1 MSLIG
6 YARVSTDEQT
16 TAGQLDELKAAGCT
30 TLFTEHASG
39 ADRDRPELA
48 RAIAACRAGDVLLVV
63 RLDRLARSV
72 RHLLEVIEQLN
83 EKGAGF
89 RSLADPID
97 TTTPQ
102 GIFALQVL
110 GAVAELERQLIAART
125 RAGIKAAVARGAKPG
140 NPGVRARDP
149 KAIAKIR
156 EARASRHVQRLAA
169 SADDWL
175 PIVRRL
181 RPQKDWVAVVAAL
194 NEAGGNW
201 TVERLLRAVK
211 RLVAERLAERHLL
224 GRAPRKPSN
233 QRALAAAAAMRLTNP
248 NLSLREIGAQLQ
260 AMQISSP
267 RGHLNWSASMV
278 AQLLKVPT
286 PGPSPMAEAQDT
298 DPHRH

>member
-30 TLFTEHASG
+30 ILFTEHASG

-72 RHLLEVIEQLN
+72 RHLLEVIEQLK

-156 EARASRHVQRLAA
+156 EARTSRHVQQLVA
-169 SADDWL
+169 SADTWL
-175 PIVRRL
+175 PIVRRM
-181 RPQKDWVAVVAAL
+181 RPQKDWATVVAEV
-194 NEAGGNW
+194 NKAGGRW

-211 RLVAERLAERHLL
+211 RLVAERLAEPQLL

-248 NLSLREIGAQLQ
+248 SLSLREIGAQLQ
-260 AMQISSP
+260 AMKISSP

-278 AQLLKVPT
+278 AQLFKVPT
-286 PGPSPMAEAQDT
+286 T
-298 DPHRH
+298 

>member
-30 TLFTEHASG
+30 ILFTEHASG

-72 RHLLEVIEQLN
+72 RHLLEVIEQLK

-149 KAIAKIR
+149 KAIAKI
-156 EARASRHVQRLAA
+156 
-169 SADDWL
+169 
-175 PIVRRL
+175 
-181 RPQKDWVAVVAAL
+181 
-194 NEAGGNW
+194 
-201 TVERLLRAVK
+201 
-211 RLVAERLAERHLL
+211 
-224 GRAPRKPSN
+224 
-233 QRALAAAAAMRLTNP
+233 
-248 NLSLREIGAQLQ
+248 
-260 AMQISSP
+260 
-267 RGHLNWSASMV
+267 
-278 AQLLKVPT
+278 
-286 PGPSPMAEAQDT
+286 
-298 DPHRH
+298 

>member
-1 MSLIG
+1 MIG

-16 TAGQLDELKAAGCT
+16 TGGQLDELKAAGCT

-72 RHLLEVIEQLN
+72 RHLLEVIEQLKEN
-83 EKGAGF
+83 GAGF
-89 RSLADPID
+89 LSLADPID

-125 RAGIKAAVARGAKPG
+125 RAGIKAAVARGAS

-156 EARASRHVQRLAA
+156 EARASRHVQQLAA
-169 SADDWL
+169 SANDWL
-175 PIVRRL
+175 PIVWRL
-181 RPQKDWVAVVAAL
+181 RPQKDWATVVAAL
-194 NEAGGNW
+194 NEAGGTW
-201 TVERLLRAVK
+201 TVERQNPRADLTASYSDVQSM
-211 RLVAERLAERHLL
+211 AERGSRRCFDKRRARMGMSS
-224 GRAPRKPSN
+224 GRRIGSN
-233 QRALAAAAAMRLTNP
+233 RSSRASR
-248 NLSLREIGAQLQ
+248 REPCAHRDQGYRDAVRSRTRDADGLQ
-260 AMQISSP
+260 P
-267 RGHLNWSASMV
+267 
-278 AQLLKVPT
+278 
-286 PGPSPMAEAQDT
+286 
-298 DPHRH
+298 